1 MPGRLAGVCLYSK
14 TKYFFTQFLMF
25 LNRIRAEQD
34 NGLTVSESGLKSLL
48 CLCFKRI
55 KIIVSY
61 CFTVI

>member
-1 MPGRLAGVCLYSK
+1 MPDRLAGACSCWK

-25 LNRIRAEQD
+25 LNRIRAEKD

-48 CLCFKRI
+48 RLCFKRI